1 MNNFNY
7 LCEIHSIKFNSYCDT
22 CKYNICYKCLKE
34 HNSHKF
40 IPFNLIGFNESELNQ
55 IKTSIN
61 KFEDYIDKFKRD
73 IK

>member
-1 MNNFNY
+1 M
-7 LCEIHSIKFNSYCDT
+7 KD
-22 CKYNICYKCLKE
+22 
-34 HNSHKF
+34 HNSHKI

-61 KFEDYIDKFKRD
+61 KFEDCIDKFKRD